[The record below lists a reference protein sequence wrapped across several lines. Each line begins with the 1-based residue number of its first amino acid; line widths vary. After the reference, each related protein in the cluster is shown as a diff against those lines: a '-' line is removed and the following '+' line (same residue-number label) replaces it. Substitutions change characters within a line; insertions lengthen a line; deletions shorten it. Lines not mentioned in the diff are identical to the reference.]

1 MASIVFAV
9 GMMGL
14 NLSDGT
20 FVFNQMDSSAMT
32 SGAGMTG
39 HLEAIHTDSDGNIL
53 TYIQTDNAITNLG
66 VNCSVVK
73 LFGVTQANLDTYQVD
88 TGCDPDGSDQTS
100 IGLYSSDSGTVDL
113 RLNQTA
119 NIYTTNGLDPNT
131 DAAPTMSVV
140 AVGQTSR
147 SAEATVLIDS
157 TFTSSAASQAVYG
170 ASLMNGTGATS
181 GIFAYK
187 DFNSANTAIILN
199 DGDSLTV
206 NWTIEM
212 TGSTAINTQT
222 NHFFIFFF
230 YTHEKISYHI
240 ILNTHKFQDQL
251 HH

>member
-1 MASIVFAV
+1 M
-9 GMMGL
+9 
-14 NLSDGT
+14 
-20 FVFNQMDSSAMT
+20 
-32 SGAGMTG
+32 
-39 HLEAIHTDSDGNIL
+39 
-53 TYIQTDNAITNLG
+53 
-66 VNCSVVK
+66 
-73 LFGVTQANLDTYQVD
+73 
-88 TGCDPDGSDQTS
+88 
-100 IGLYSSDSGTVDL
+100 YSSDSGTVDL

-187 DFNSANTAIILN
+187 DFNSANTAITLN

-212 TGSTAINTQT
+212 TGSTAINT
-222 NHFFIFFF
+222 
-230 YTHEKISYHI
+230 
-240 ILNTHKFQDQL
+240 
-251 HH
+251 